1 MYEWI
6 IIGGGIHGCTV
17 AAHLIKSGVCG
28 PEDLLILDPHH
39 QPLHKWKQQTK
50 QIGMTYLRSPSVH
63 HIAPDPFSLQHYA
76 KKTNS
81 EDFYGPYK
89 RPSLALFNDHCD
101 QIIAETGISSR
112 FQTATVAGLD
122 KTTNGWNI
130 RTESNNTFSA
140 AHTVIATGM
149 GDHLAYPAW
158 SEPFL
163 HQENN
168 MYHAL
173 DEHAPDASGLSPAV
187 MIVGGGITAAHLSL
201 KLSRL
206 YPGQTTLVT
215 RHPFRVHK
223 FDSDPGWLGPKYL
236 TRFAAIKNYQK
247 RREQI
252 QQERN
257 RGSVTNELLVKVRKA
272 VREEKL
278 QHIQDDVVSAEHI
291 RNQFYLQMNSK
302 QTVTGKTLLLAT
314 GYQALR
320 PKPAWL
326 NKLFQDERLTCAA
339 CGNPI
344 LTPSLEW
351 DHQLYVTGPLAEL
364 EIGPVARNIAGAR
377 KAAER
382 IVKKAQ
388 KSPVLQ

>member
-1 MYEWI
+1 MYDWI

-17 AAHLIKSGVCG
+17 AAYLVKSGMCEPG
-28 PEDLLILDPHH
+28 RLLILDPHNE
-39 QPLHKWKQQTK
+39 PLRNWKQQTK
-50 QIGMTYLRSPSVH
+50 QIGMKYLRSPSVH
-63 HIAPDPFSLQHYA
+63 HIAPDPFSLQQYA

-89 RPSLALFNDHCD
+89 RPSLDLFNDHCD
-101 QIIAETGISSR
+101 QILAETGISSR

-130 RTESNNTFSA
+130 RTESNNTFAA

-201 KLSRL
+201 KMSRL
-206 YPGQTTLVT
+206 YPGQTTLVN

-223 FDSDPGWLGPKYL
+223 FDSDPGWLGPKHL
-236 TRFAAIKNYQK
+236 TKFSAIQDYKK

-257 RGSVTNELLVKVRKA
+257 RGSVTHELLGKVRKA

-278 QHIQDDVVSAEHI
+278 HHIQDNVVSAEDAN
-291 RNQFYLQMNSK
+291 NQFCLHMNS
-302 QTVTGKTLLLAT
+302 QQEVNGKTLLLAT
-314 GYQALR
+314 GYQRLR
-320 PKPAWL
+320 PKPPWL
-326 NKLFQDERLTCAA
+326 ETLLNDERLTCAS

-351 DHQLYVTGPLAEL
+351 DNRLFVTGPLAEL
-364 EIGPVARNIAGAR
+364 EIGPVSRNIAGAR

-382 IVKKAQ
+382 IVKQAQ
-388 KSPVLQ
+388 KHPVLQ